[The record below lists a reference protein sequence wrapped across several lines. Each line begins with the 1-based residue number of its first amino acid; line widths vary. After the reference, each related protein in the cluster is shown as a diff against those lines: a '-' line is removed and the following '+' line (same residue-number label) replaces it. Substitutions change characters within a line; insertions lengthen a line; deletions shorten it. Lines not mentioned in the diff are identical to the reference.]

1 MYHFKENKKEEI
13 IKKYKLTNMAKE
25 IGISL
30 TYLSNILNGK
40 NNCKKVVAYCITKMV
55 DNTKEVEYFFTKK

>member
-1 MYHFKENKKEEI
+1 MYSFRLEKKDEI
-13 IKKYKLTNMAKE
+13 INKYKLGFLADE

-40 NNCKKVVAYCITKMV
+40 NDCKKVVAYCITKMV
-55 DNTKEVEYFFTKK
+55 DNEKEVEYFFIKK